1 MTSSSCSSDESQRRQ
16 SLLKCI
22 SAKIRLLSLTIF
34 RGDDEMLSDEELRPR
49 ERKRVMIAAGPLCVL
64 LPILFFAFGARPAVH
79 AIKAFQDH

>member
-34 RGDDEMLSDEELRPR
+34 RGDDEMLSEEELRLR

-64 LPILFFAFGARPAVH
+64 LLILFFVFGARPAVH
-79 AIKAFQDH
+79 AIKAFQTH

>member
-1 MTSSSCSSDESQRRQ
+1 
-16 SLLKCI
+16 
-22 SAKIRLLSLTIF
+22 
-34 RGDDEMLSDEELRPR
+34 MLSDEELRPR